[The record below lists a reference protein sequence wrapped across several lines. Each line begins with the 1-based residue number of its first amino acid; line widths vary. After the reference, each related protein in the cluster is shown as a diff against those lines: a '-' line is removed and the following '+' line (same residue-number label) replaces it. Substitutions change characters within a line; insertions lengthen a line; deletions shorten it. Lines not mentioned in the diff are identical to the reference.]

1 MSNIINLNPTEY
13 GLEANEAKQV
23 QAVFVPMIEK
33 LTELED
39 EYNQVVAQEMTPELT
54 KQAKELR
61 LKFVKIRTETAR
73 IHKSAKAYYLAGG
86 RFVDGWKNAQLQ
98 ASGQKEEKLK
108 EIEDYYENLE
118 RQRRE
123 DLHQSRIEM
132 ISPYVED
139 KTGLDFRTMEED
151 VFQAYLSTKKQ
162 AHEDRIK
169 AEAEAEQERI
179 AKEKADEEAREQQ
192 RLENEKL
199 RAEARERERE
209 IEAQRKAHE
218 AQLAKER
225 EERRQAE
232 QKLAEKARQE
242 QMEKDKKEQERIEKI
257 RVSRN
262 KKYRD
267 FLVNNGVTKEM
278 IGSGEVYIEKNGATR
293 TIYKKLA
300 TITIE

>member
-1 MSNIINLNPTEY
+1 MSNIINLNPKEY

-123 DLHQSRIEM
+123 DLHLARIGM

-151 VFQAYLSTKKQ
+151 VFQAYFNTKKQ
-162 AHEDRIK
+162 AHEDRIQ
-169 AEAEAEQERI
+169 AEAEAEQVRI

-199 RAEARERERE
+199 RAEAIKRDKEMAELQKEIAEKERLERE
-209 IEAQRKAHE
+209 
-218 AQLAKER
+218 
-225 EERRQAE
+225 
-232 QKLAEKARQE
+232 
-242 QMEKDKKEQERIEKI
+242 KKEQERIEKI
-257 RVSRN
+257 KVSRN

-267 FLVNNGVTKEM
+267 FLTSNGVTKEM
-278 IGSGEVYIEKNGATR
+278 IDSGEVYIEKNGATR